1 MGIKYSIIIPIYN
14 EEENIEELVSR
25 LQEVISKLDGESEVI
40 FVNDGSTDRSYDKLL
55 EAYKKYD
62 NIVLISLARNYGQ
75 TYALSAGF
83 EVACGSIIISM
94 DGDLQHDPA
103 EIPLFIDKIKEGYD
117 VVSGWRKKRKDDFL
131 TRKIPSR
138 TANWL
143 ISLIS
148 GIRIHDFG
156 TTFKA
161 YKRDVIKRINLYG
174 EQHRFI
180 PALASWLGANIT
192 EIPIS
197 NIVRKKGK
205 SNYGLERTF
214 KVILDLIMLRFLLKY
229 STKPLYFFGLPGL
242 IFELIGV
249 SIGLV
254 LLWKKIF
261 LGTSV
266 LITHGPLM
274 FFSVLLL
281 IVGMQFIS
289 LGILAEMLSRAY
301 FEIQEKKPYI
311 IKNILK
317 KERKSI

>member
-62 NIVLISLARNYGQ
+62 NIVLVSLARNYGQ

-249 SIGLV
+249 GIGLV

-261 LGTSV
+261 LGTRV